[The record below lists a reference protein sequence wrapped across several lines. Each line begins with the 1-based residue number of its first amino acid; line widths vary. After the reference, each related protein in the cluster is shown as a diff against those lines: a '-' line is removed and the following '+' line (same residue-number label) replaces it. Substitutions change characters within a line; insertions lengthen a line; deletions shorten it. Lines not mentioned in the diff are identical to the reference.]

1 MTPTTTAPQP
11 GGPLSRLAVR
21 GALWAGLSQYFLFG
35 LGIVKTMILA
45 RLVPPEI
52 FGLVALATVWV
63 SYLTIFRFDMRTVIV
78 SHQEIKPST
87 LSVQFVLDNALLA
100 IGFGLALGVQLAL
113 PGLGTPEL
121 WLAVYVLLASRL
133 TDTLSSTPQYLLE
146 KNLQQDVLARLTALG
161 AVAGMGAAVLLAW
174 RGLFLEAL
182 LADAA
187 APLAVMAVGAWLAA
201 GWRPRWAW
209 DSGVAREI
217 LGFGY
222 TLWTTSLL
230 GKITFEFDD
239 WLVGSISR
247 PRAFDYLSS
256 GLRAEGF
263 YSRAYNTAKMPMD
276 IFAGMIGRIG
286 LSLYAESAARGR
298 EVLVSTY
305 RRTTWLLARMI
316 FYSSTLGFVAA
327 EEITVLLLGDTWLPM
342 VPLFRLM
349 YLFVVGRPFFQ
360 NSSQLL
366 LATRHEKEMRFT
378 VGVQAV
384 IMLVAGPPA
393 VWFYGAAGASVVVS
407 VMMIAGLVASER
419 YVIGLLGVP
428 VWRTYLWPGLVSL
441 AVALGFWALTPW
453 LAGYHPLVSLGI
465 KGAACTA
472 IYVAA
477 AVFVERGDAQAVY
490 TSIRENLR
498 P

>member
-1 MTPTTTAPQP
+1 VTPTAAAPPP

-35 LGIVKTMILA
+35 LGLVKTAILA

-78 SHQEIKPST
+78 SHQEIKPAT
-87 LSVQFVLDNALLA
+87 LSVQFILDNALLL
-100 IGFGLALGVQLAL
+100 IGFALALGIQIVL

-146 KNLQQDVLARLTALG
+146 KNLQQGVLARLTAIG
-161 AVAGMGAAVLLAW
+161 AVAGMGAAVWLAW
-174 RGLFLEAL
+174 RGQPLAAL

-187 APLAVMAVGAWLAA
+187 APLAVLAVGAWLAA
-201 GWRPRWAW
+201 GWRPRWQW
-209 DSGVAREI
+209 DSATAREI

-230 GKITFEFDD
+230 GKIIFEFDD
-239 WLVGSISR
+239 WLVGSIHR
-247 PRAFDYLSS
+247 PRAQDFLSS

-276 IFAGMIGRIG
+276 VFAGMIGRIG
-286 LSLYAESAARGR
+286 LSLYAESAARGP
-298 EVLVSTY
+298 EVLVSAY

-316 FYSSTLGFVAA
+316 FFSSTLAFVAA
-327 EEITVLLLGDTWLPM
+327 EEITLILLGDTWLAM

-360 NSSQLL
+360 NASQLL
-366 LATRHEKEMRFT
+366 LATRHEKEMRRT
-378 VGVQAV
+378 VGIQAV
-384 IMLVAGPPA
+384 IMLAAGPPA
-393 VWFYGAAGASVVVS
+393 VWFYGAAGAAVVVS

-419 YVIGLLGVP
+419 YVIRLLGEP
-428 VWRTYLWPGLVSL
+428 VWRTYLLPGAVSL
-441 AVALGFWALTPW
+441 GVAAGFWALAPA

-465 KGAACTA
+465 KGAACVA

-477 AVFVERGDAQAVY
+477 AVFAEREAAQAVFA
-490 TSIRENLR
+490 SIRENLR
-498 P
+498 R